1 MVLPIN
7 GQSLDCLEW
16 FGLVQTICYCNIDF
30 YLLYLCMRYGV
41 DAIDKIVELKS
52 WTQKQKLDEL
62 LRIDCAMY
70 TNLGINS
77 TQTEKELIKR
87 RSRAIYRRIKKV
99 NEYKGTLFL
108 EAMDV

>member
-1 MVLPIN
+1 
-7 GQSLDCLEW
+7 
-16 FGLVQTICYCNIDF
+16 
-30 YLLYLCMRYGV
+30 MRYGF
-41 DAIDKIVELKS
+41 DDIDTIVELSS
-52 WTQKQKLDEL
+52 WTDKQKLDEL

-77 TQTEKELIKR
+77 TQAEKELIKK

-99 NEYKGTLFL
+99 NENKGTLFM

>member
-1 MVLPIN
+1 
-7 GQSLDCLEW
+7 
-16 FGLVQTICYCNIDF
+16 
-30 YLLYLCMRYGV
+30 MRYGF
-41 DAIDKIVELKS
+41 DDIDKIVELKS

-77 TQTEKELIKR
+77 TKTEKELIKK
-87 RSRAIYRRIKKV
+87 RSRAIYLRIRKV
-99 NEYKGTLFL
+99 NENKGTLFM